1 MDSQLGKRLNEL
13 LKQNAALKLA
23 ETQYLTL
30 EANRKPMLAKL
41 TLGAIG
47 RSHAEREAIAYASQD
62 WADFMAG
69 HVQAESDYQYAK
81 RRYDIFDKSYLAEHA
96 TFNRDAKTISRLGG
110 VT

>member
-13 LKQNAALKLA
+13 LKQNAALKIA
-23 ETQYLTL
+23 EAQYLTL
-30 EANRKPMLAKL
+30 EANRKPMLARL

-69 HVQAESDYQYAK
+69 HVQAESDYQFAK
-81 RRYDIFDKSYLAEHA
+81 RRYEIHDKAWTSEYGTYKIEQNFLIPKHKA
-96 TFNRDAKTISRLGG
+96 
-110 VT
+110 V

>member
-13 LKQNAALKLA
+13 LKQNEQLKRAEALYLA
-23 ETQYLTL
+23 L
-30 EANRKPMLAKL
+30 ESNRKPLLARL

-69 HVQAESDYQYAK
+69 HVQAETDYQFAK
-81 RRYDIFDKSYLAEHA
+81 RRYEIHDKGYLAEHA
-96 TFNRDAKTISRLGG
+96 TFNRDAKTISRLGS